1 MKLPRIFCYFSLSFP
16 IFQMNVDHIQLL
28 RKLLKQFTICSFF
41 GSLHKQHAFP
51 LLCYYIYIFV
61 FSSILSMYRSFYF
74 PGQFFF
80 VYCYHRTFFYFIHN
94 CSTTLYSL
102 SHLFETLNFF
112 FLNKTVSEKCKNET
126 KCFYFHINRCK
137 CSKNFSKKEWFK
149 ITFSFGKFTILFKK
163 FFFCSSISY
172 SDSNWECDTL

>member
-1 MKLPRIFCYFSLSFP
+1 MHF
-16 IFQMNVDHIQLL
+16 H
-28 RKLLKQFTICSFF
+28 FF
-41 GSLHKQHAFP
+41 VII
-51 LLCYYIYIFV
+51 YIYLSLVLFFLCIVHSTFQV
-61 FSSILSMYRSFYF
+61 NFSSFIVIIE
-74 PGQFFF
+74 P
-80 VYCYHRTFFYFIHN
+80 FFYFIHN

-137 CSKNFSKKEWFK
+137 CSKKFSKKEWFK

-163 FFFCSSISY
+163 NFFCSSISY